1 MEQTSTPN
9 REQAPTSGRET
20 QKSEDAE
27 VVGVPLSLN
36 RAARYVSAVFSPLL
50 IPTYA
55 VAMAMW
61 ITPLNTTPENV
72 RFVACVLVLFIT
84 GGIPMAML
92 LTLLRL
98 GRITDVDIS
107 DRRQRTLP
115 TLLIS
120 LCYVAAGLYIWRIS
134 APWWMIMFFA
144 AAFVVAMVCIAISR
158 WWKISGHATAIGGV
172 LGMVIWL
179 VLSGLT
185 DIDPMPWVTGMVI
198 VAGIVGTARVIL
210 GAHDTLQVLAGWVLG
225 ALATYLML
233 GIPAPDAVVIYPI

>member
-1 MEQTSTPN
+1 
-9 REQAPTSGRET
+9 
-20 QKSEDAE
+20 
-27 VVGVPLSLN
+27 
-36 RAARYVSAVFSPLL
+36 
-50 IPTYA
+50 
-55 VAMAMW
+55 
-61 ITPLNTTPENV
+61 
-72 RFVACVLVLFIT
+72 
-84 GGIPMAML
+84 
-92 LTLLRL
+92 
-98 GRITDVDIS
+98 
-107 DRRQRTLP
+107 
-115 TLLIS
+115 
-120 LCYVAAGLYIWRIS
+120 
-134 APWWMIMFFA
+134 
-144 AAFVVAMVCIAISR
+144 MVCIAISR

>member
-27 VVGVPLSLN
+27 VVGVPLSLS

-134 APWWMIMFFA
+134 APWWMIMFLPRLLLWLWCALPYHGGGKSA
-144 AAFVVAMVCIAISR
+144 AMLLPSAVSWA
-158 WWKISGHATAIGGV
+158 
-172 LGMVIWL
+172 WL
-179 VLSGLT
+179 YGLCCR
-185 DIDPMPWVTGMVI
+185 D
-198 VAGIVGTARVIL
+198 
-210 GAHDTLQVLAGWVLG
+210 
-225 ALATYLML
+225 
-233 GIPAPDAVVIYPI
+233 

>member
-27 VVGVPLSLN
+27 VVGVPLSLS

-72 RFVACVLVLFIT
+72 RFMACVLVLFIT

-210 GAHDTLQVLAGWVLG
+210 GAHDNLQVLAGWVLG